1 MGSPVRF
8 KKPVRT
14 PIFNWVKLAHQ
25 DDLQR
30 HQFCFRGIGVQAI
43 NARCDQDQGVIPE
56 RSRGTADLRQ
66 KAGGES
72 DLGLAQGLERI
83 FEKDPPVRGGGGNPL
98 EEDRFEWDESLH

>member
-1 MGSPVRF
+1 MNGRAGPIQ
-8 KKPVRT
+8 KTCPP
-14 PIFNWVKLAHQ
+14 PIFNWVKLAQQ

-83 FEKDPPVRGGGGNPL
+83 FEKIRP
-98 EEDRFEWDESLH
+98 